1 MVWTADTSAPV
12 SDDQT
17 LRLQIL
23 GPLRIWRGGVE
34 LDPGPRQQLC
44 LLAVL
49 LARAGEPV
57 STHELI
63 DLIWGEHAPDSALN
77 VIHKYVGALRRVF
90 EPQVAARSSGTY
102 LFRRGNGYMF
112 TPGPAVLDVAEFQ
125 DLVDG
130 AKRALADDRPEV
142 ALQHYER
149 ALALWKGSAG
159 DGLDYARSAAAV
171 FVELDARFFD
181 VCVAAAEL
189 AISLAVPQRM
199 VAPLRVAAA
208 MAPLNE
214 PVHAALISVLGAA
227 GQQAEALNLFR
238 LTRERLADEL
248 GIDPGQALQ
257 RAHQRVLSRQP
268 APEPVTVS
276 LPPSFV
282 GRSRESAAVGES
294 VGAAV
299 TGGIG
304 LVLVAGEPGIGK
316 TRLLEEAAATASRR
330 GALVAWGH
338 SPPSAGTPAMWPWV
352 HAIGAVLQARPAEA
366 QRRWRDGEI
375 GHLLDSAADE
385 LPPLLPDSGARF
397 RLFERVTALIGESA
411 AERPVVLI
419 IDDLHWADIPSLE
432 LFGHLASRLPGGVAL
447 IGALRDKAPAPRAEL
462 TRMLATTSRVP
473 GVRRI
478 GLEPLHPLHVAD
490 LIRIE
495 TGRDPSDEAVAGI
508 YDRTAGNPFFV
519 RELSRLLAERELLTG
534 AGTVPAEVP
543 ATVRDAVLDRL
554 AGSAEDDEQL
564 LFIAALIGRDVDL
577 RVLAHAAGLDVE
589 ACLDRLETLAEL
601 GMVASTADPFTFR
614 FVHDLVRETVVGLV
628 PAHRTPRL
636 HARIAGALETW
647 PAQGES
653 VDERLAHHL
662 WAAGPCVELS
672 RTADALMRAARLM
685 ANKCA
690 FEAAEQNLA
699 SAIQV
704 ARRAAEP
711 ERELAALAQLTALVG
726 MRSMYGAPGLRELL
740 ERAEHLARSLG
751 RDRDAAGFL
760 YSRWAAHAQA
770 IELDTS
776 RPLAQRLLEQGCA
789 STDSVV
795 RSYGFQ
801 AWGIQQWDAGNIG
814 EAFRYLERSKQSLL
828 EDLSGDGDDQVHR
841 DLQWLMTG
849 MLAETTALHGDLA
862 AARDLLDILE
872 SSAGCEPYM
881 ITVWS
886 SIASRIA
893 SIAGDPQWAL
903 HVARRGIAVD
913 PEFNFVFLGTYQ
925 RLATCWAAAMT
936 GDRPVQAATDAEQ
949 LIAANLLDPPRSCV
963 ATWYGLIGEMWLVA
977 GDYDQAARALDR
989 ADWCIQTYGQRYPE
1003 GLLLLIRARL
1013 LHACGAPAAQVR
1025 VIAQSARSVSIGAE
1039 AHLFAQRVD
1048 EFLAELDSG
1057 EVQCAV

>member
-1 MVWTADTSAPV
+1 MVWTADTSAPA
-12 SDDQT
+12 SDGQV

-57 STHELI
+57 STRELI
-63 DLIWGEHAPDSALN
+63 ELMWGEEAPDSALN
-77 VIHKYVGALRRVF
+77 VIHKYVGALRRIF
-90 EPQVAARSSGTY
+90 EPSVAARSSGTH

-112 TPGPAVLDVAEFQ
+112 TPGPAVLDLVEFGHR
-125 DLVDG
+125 VDD
-130 AKRALADDRPEV
+130 AKRALADDRPDM
-142 ALQHYER
+142 ALEQYER
-149 ALALWKGSAG
+149 ALALWKGPAG

-171 FVELDARFFD
+171 FAELDARFFD

-189 AISLAVPQRM
+189 AVSLAVPQRM
-199 VAPLRVAAA
+199 VAPLRTAAA

-227 GQQAEALNLFR
+227 GQQAEALTVFR
-238 LTRERLADEL
+238 HTRERLADEL

-257 RAHQRVLSRQP
+257 RAHQRVLSGPP
-268 APEPVTVS
+268 AAEPVTVA
-276 LPPSFV
+276 LPRSFV
-282 GRSRESAAVGES
+282 GRSREAAAVGES
-294 VGAAV
+294 VAIAIAGGA
-299 TGGIG
+299 G

-316 TRLLEEAAATASRR
+316 TRLLEEVAATAARS
-330 GALVAWGH
+330 GALVAWGQ

-352 HAIGAVLQARPAEA
+352 HAIEAVLRGRTPEA
-366 QRRWRDGEI
+366 QRRWRDGEL
-375 GHLLDSAADE
+375 GHLLDSAADV
-385 LPPLLPDSGARF
+385 PVLPDSGARF
-397 RLFERVTALIGESA
+397 RLFERVTALIGECA
-411 AERPVVLI
+411 AEQPVVLV
-419 IDDLHWADIPSLE
+419 IDDLHWADLPSLE
-432 LFGHLASRLPGGVAL
+432 LFGHLASRLPDGVAL

-478 GLEPLHPLHVAD
+478 GLEPLRPEHVGD
-490 LIRIE
+490 LIRFE
-495 TGRDPSDEAVAGI
+495 TGRDPSDETVSGI
-508 YDRTAGNPFFV
+508 HGRTAGNPFFV
-519 RELSRLLAERELLTG
+519 RELSRLLAQRELLIGTG
-534 AGTVPAEVP
+534 AVPAEVP

-554 AGSAEDDEQL
+554 AGVADDDKQL
-564 LFIAALIGRDVDL
+564 LFIAALVGRDVDL

-601 GMVASTADPFTFR
+601 GMVVSTADPFTFR

-636 HARIAGALETW
+636 HARIADALETW
-647 PAQGES
+647 PVEGES
-653 VDERLAHHL
+653 VVERLAHHL
-662 WAAGPCVELS
+662 WAAGPCVELG

-699 SAIQV
+699 SAVQV

-740 ERAEHLARSLG
+740 ERAERLARSLG

-828 EDLSGDGDDQVHR
+828 EDLSGDGEDPVHR

-872 SSAGCEPYM
+872 SSAGTEPYM
-881 ITVWS
+881 ITVWA

-893 SIAGDPQWAL
+893 AIAGDPQWAM
-903 HVARRGIAVD
+903 HVANRGIAVD
-913 PEFNFVFLGTYQ
+913 PGFNFVFLGTYQ
-925 RLATCWAAAMT
+925 RLAVCWAAAMT
-936 GDRPVQAATDAEQ
+936 GDRPLDAATDAEK
-949 LIAANLLDPPRSCV
+949 LISANLLDPPRSCV
-963 ATWYGLIGEMWLVA
+963 ATWYGLLAEMWLVA
-977 GDYDQAARALDR
+977 GDYEHATRALDR

-1003 GLLLLIRARL
+1003 GLVLLIRARL
-1013 LHACGAPAAQVR
+1013 LHACGVPPAQVR
-1025 VIAQSARSVSIGAE
+1025 VVAQRARSVSVDGE
-1039 AHLFAQRVD
+1039 AHLFAKRVD